1 LALVA
6 AAASGSPKFFA
17 GTDSAPHVK
26 DTKES
31 GCGCAGCYTS
41 HAAVELYTEALA
53 KAGALKHLDAFMSKN
68 GARFYGL
75 PANQG
80 ASTKLVKKEWTVPST
95 YAPHLLTEL
104 HKAQQ
109 ALTNVPLSGTSSV
122 TRWWCPCAPGRRWS
136 GPSRCPRSFD

>member
-1 LALVA
+1 LALVG

-26 DTKES
+26 GAKES

-68 GARFYGL
+68 GAHFYGL

-80 ASTKLVKKEWTVPST
+80 ASTRLVKKEWTVPT
-95 YAPHLLTEL
+95 TC
-104 HKAQQ
+104 
-109 ALTNVPLSGTSSV
+109 VPLTLSHGS
-122 TRWWCPCAPGRRWS
+122 
-136 GPSRCPRSFD
+136 